1 MKQVYSVL
9 MFCFIAL
16 HAFAQKVL
24 VNDPNAEI
32 RSVSG
37 TFHGIKIGGG
47 MQLFL
52 SQHESNS
59 VAVSATDPEARD
71 HIVTE
76 IKNGI
81 LHISYDGGR
90 NWNSGSKKLKVY
102 VSFSSLESLE
112 ASGAS
117 NIQVAGTIKVP
128 SFSIEVSGASDF
140 KGAVD
145 VDKLKLELS
154 GASDIKIQG
163 TAREARIQSSGA
175 SDIRA
180 YDLAIDKCTA
190 HASGASDIQITVNK
204 ELAAQASGASDI
216 NWKGDG
222 VITEINTSGASSVK
236 KR

>member
-1 MKQVYSVL
+1 MKQVYSFL
-9 MFCFIAL
+9 ML
-16 HAFAQKVL
+16 LLMGWQVQAQKVL

-32 RSVSG
+32 RAVTGS
-37 TFHGIKIGGG
+37 FHGIKIGGG

-71 HIVTE
+71 HIVTDV
-76 IKNGI
+76 KNGI
-81 LHISYDGGR
+81 LHISYDGKG
-90 NWNSGSKKLKVY
+90 WNTGNKKLKVY
-102 VSFSSLESLE
+102 VSFSSLESIE

-117 NIQVAGTIKVP
+117 TVQVAGTIKVP

-154 GASDIKIQG
+154 GASDVKLQG

-180 YDLAIDKCTA
+180 YDLLIDKCTA

-222 VITEINTSGASSVK
+222 VITEINTSGASSIK